1 MWSNKKNHMK
11 CQKINVKLRK
21 TNVKINEAI
30 VLFSYK
36 NYKRKIMRK
45 QNWKIPANANENGIT
60 VAEK

>member
-1 MWSNKKNHMK
+1 MLSKKKYHMK
-11 CQKINVKLRK
+11 CQKINVKLWK

-45 QNWKIPANANENGIT
+45 QNWKIPANANENAIT
-60 VAEK
+60 VAVK